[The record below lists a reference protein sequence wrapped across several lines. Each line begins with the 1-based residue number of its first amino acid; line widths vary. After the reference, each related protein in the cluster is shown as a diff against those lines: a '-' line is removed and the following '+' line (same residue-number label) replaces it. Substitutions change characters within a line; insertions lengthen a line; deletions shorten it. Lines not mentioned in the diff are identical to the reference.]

1 VADCVDPRQ
10 VLIWDLRFF
19 VRSMTDVE
27 ARLNAVDRLQEYA
40 QLTTELPRV
49 TDEDNFLP
57 SLWPTAGTISISNLR
72 MRYRKDLPLVLRGI
86 NIDIPAGTSVGIV
99 GRTGSGKSSLV
110 STLFRLVDWHSGTS
124 GTVTIDGV
132 PIDGVGLAT
141 LRSALMIVPQD
152 PVLYSGTVRTNL
164 DPFVDFEDDELWTAL
179 EACSLGELVR
189 SMQGQL
195 ASAVMEGGAN
205 WSTISETH
213 GTGILN

>member
-1 VADCVDPRQ
+1 
-10 VLIWDLRFF
+10 
-19 VRSMTDVE
+19 
-27 ARLNAVDRLQEYA
+27 
-40 QLTTELPRV
+40 
-49 TDEDNFLP
+49 
-57 SLWPTAGTISISNLR
+57 
-72 MRYRKDLPLVLRGI
+72 
-86 NIDIPAGTSVGIV
+86 
-99 GRTGSGKSSLV
+99 
-110 STLFRLVDWHSGTS
+110 
-124 GTVTIDGV
+124 
-132 PIDGVGLAT
+132 VGLAT